1 MASAQRSEA
10 VLCLLCSKSLES
22 LALLLLLLLL
32 LLLQKGLLLLPA
44 IANIVPAAAG
54 APSAASAP
62 AAALLRLLL
71 LLLLACA
78 HQLRW
83 QEVRRLRWPAGGSSK
98 RPDGYLQTGV
108 HCECCTV
115 RGNHLVA
122 VQAQHPPARHRW
134 RESGG
139 RGWVTHVLRRI
150 PPLLVLW
157 GLVVVMVLLGL
168 LLRIATAAA
177 SPAAGWEAAAPVLPL
192 LAAMLVVLLL
202 LVLRRI
208 KDVNWQGC
216 RGVLH
221 LRCPVGPGASLSRA
235 TIGRLHVLVLV
246 LRVVLQVVQLLLLVL
261 LLLVLL
267 VLRVVLVLRLVLC
280 RRLHVPVVRGG

>member
-32 LLLQKGLLLLPA
+32 QKGMLLLPA

-83 QEVRRLRWPAGGSSK
+83 QEVRRLR
-98 RPDGYLQTGV
+98 R
-108 HCECCTV
+108 
-115 RGNHLVA
+115 
-122 VQAQHPPARHRW
+122 PARHRW

-139 RGWVTHVLRRI
+139 RGWVTHVQRRI

-157 GLVVVMVLLGL
+157 GLVVVMDLLGL

-208 KDVNWQGC
+208 KDVIWQGC